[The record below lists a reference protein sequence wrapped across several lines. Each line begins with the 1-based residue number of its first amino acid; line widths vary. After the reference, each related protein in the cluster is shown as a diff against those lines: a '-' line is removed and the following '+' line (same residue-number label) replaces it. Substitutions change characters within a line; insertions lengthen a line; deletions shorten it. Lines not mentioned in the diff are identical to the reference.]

1 MDWLSIQQNWNLFQ
15 RRIRQKWEKLSDE
28 DLEAIDGRRDQ
39 LEQKIQSRYGFA
51 ADFVHKEVDNWLRW
65 QTSKPADSAD
75 REKLLTQS
83 D

>member
-1 MDWLSIQQNWNLFQ
+1 MHWLSIQQNWNLFQ
-15 RRIRQKWEKLSDE
+15 RRVKQKWEKLSEE
-28 DLEAIDGRRDQ
+28 DLNAINGRRDQ
-39 LEQKIQSRYGFA
+39 LEQKIHSRYGFA
-51 ADFVHKEVDNWLRW
+51 ADFVQKEVDNWLRW